1 MKTKSHQNGGKKPVT
16 MRDVARESGV
26 SPMTVSRVLSGSQT
40 VDPELRQRV
49 LSIAERLDYVPNMLA
64 SNLASNRTEFIGV
77 ATPFRDLVG
86 TTFFR
91 EVLAGFQSV
100 TERNKLDF
108 ALFDCASE
116 RFNDPRELA
125 AIYRQKKAGGLLI
138 VAPQMHGRYLRT
150 LAGMGVAFVVVG
162 EYIDDE
168 EVPSIS
174 CDDTMGIKLAVEHL
188 LGLGHRDIAYIGGPP
203 MLGSGKRRESAF
215 TTAMAAANIE
225 VPAHFLQPGD
235 YTIISGHESAQFL
248 LTSKRRHPTAIVAA
262 NDISAIGVIEAARD
276 LGLRVPED
284 LSVTGFDDLSP
295 AHEHGLFLTTLH
307 QPVMEIGTVAAKML
321 LKSIENGEPLNGH
334 VDVDVALVVRSS
346 TGPAAT
352 RMSVVS

>member
-1 MKTKSHQNGGKKPVT
+1 LKNHLRAGRQKPVT

-26 SPMTVSRVLSGSQT
+26 SPMTVSRVLAGSQT
-40 VDPELRQRV
+40 VDPVLRQRV
-49 LSIAERLDYVPNMLA
+49 LRTAESLDYVPNMLA

-77 ATPFRDLVG
+77 ATPFKDLVG

-91 EVLAGFQSV
+91 EILSGFQTV

-108 ALFDCASE
+108 ALFDCSSE

-125 AIYRQKKAGGLLI
+125 AIYRQRKAGGLLI

-174 CDDTMGIKLAVEHL
+174 CDDSMGIKLAVEHL
-188 LGLGHRDIAYIGGPP
+188 LGLGHRSIAYIGGPL
-203 MLGSGKRRESAF
+203 MLGSAKRRETAF
-215 TTAMAAANIE
+215 KDALAAADVE
-225 VPAHFLQPGD
+225 VPAHFMQPGD

-248 LTSKRRHPTAIVAA
+248 LTNKRKRPTAIVAA

-295 AHEHGLFLTTLH
+295 AHEHGLFLTTVH
-307 QPVMEIGTVAAKML
+307 QSVAEIGAVAARQL
-321 LKSIENGEPLNGH
+321 LKTIETGEALEGH
-334 VDVDVALVVRSS
+334 VDVDVALVARSS
-346 TGPAAT
+346 TGIAPDDVPA
-352 RMSVVS
+352 VS

>member
-1 MKTKSHQNGGKKPVT
+1 MTPNNQPGENKSIT
-16 MRDVARESGV
+16 MRDVAKQSGV

-40 VDPELRQRV
+40 VDPELRRRV
-49 LSIAERLDYVPNMLA
+49 LSTTARLNYAPNALA
-64 SNLASNRTEFIGV
+64 SNLARNRTEFIGV
-77 ATPFRDLVG
+77 ATPFKDLVG

-91 EVLAGFQSV
+91 EVLTGFQ
-100 TERNKLDF
+100 TITDRDKLDF

-138 VAPQMHGRYLRT
+138 VAPQMHGRYLKT

-174 CDDTMGIKLAVEHL
+174 CDDAAGIKLAVQHL
-188 LGLGHRDIAYIGGPP
+188 LELGHRDIAYIGGPP
-203 MLGSGKRRESAF
+203 MLGSAKRREIAYMEAM
-215 TTAMAAANIE
+215 TAADIE

-248 LTSKRRHPTAIVAA
+248 LTSKRKHPTAIVAA
-262 NDISAIGVIEAARD
+262 NDISAIGVIEAAREF
-276 LGLRVPED
+276 GMRVPED

-295 AHEHGLFLTTLH
+295 AHEHGLFLTTVH
-307 QPVMEIGTVAAKML
+307 QSVAEIGTVAARML
-321 LKSIENGEPLNGH
+321 LKSIESGQPLLGH

-346 TGPAAT
+346 TGPVESAPPA
-352 RMSVVS
+352 VL